1 MGAMLIIGG
10 KGFKKGMPE
19 RSSSEESEMD
29 DESGVSSDEAKRE
42 AAKALIR
49 AVKMGDVDA
58 VTEALDAHYEAC
70 GE

>member
-19 RSSSEESEMD
+19 RSSSEEGEMD
-29 DESGVSSDEAKRE
+29 DEPGVSSDEAKRE